1 LIEEIAEGFYRI
13 TLPMPFRLNHI
24 MSFALVSGKQVTLF
38 DTDLDIPEGFSTL
51 EGALQQIGRSLADID
66 QIFLTHYHADHCGLA
81 GRLKEISGARIYL
94 SEADAE
100 AIRNQNQTK
109 ELFHRLGV
117 FCREQN
123 FPEALMASLKELHT
137 YFTGVTFPFEVDAP
151 LAPYSWHT
159 SGRRTFQVIPA
170 PGHTRGQVCFYFPQE
185 ALLLSGDHVLP
196 EITPNLSI
204 DLFHP
209 EWRPLK
215 SFLESLQR
223 VKTLA
228 VERTFPS
235 HGGIIPDLPT
245 RITEMEAHHEER
257 KALIL
262 RAVRQGFDT
271 GQEISLAIF
280 GEDLPEF
287 DQYLALHETCVH
299 LVELNREGLIQEIPS
314 GVTKHYRPRG

>member
-1 LIEEIAEGFYRI
+1 
-13 TLPMPFRLNHI
+13 MPFRLDHI
-24 MSFALVSGKQVTLF
+24 MSFALVSGKKVTLF

-94 SEADAE
+94 SEADSE
-100 AIRNQNQTK
+100 AIRNQNRTE
-109 ELFHRLGV
+109 ELFHHLRV

-123 FPEALMASLKELHT
+123 FPDALMVSLEDLHT
-137 YFTGVTFPFEVDAP
+137 YFTGVTYPFEVDEH

-159 SGRRTFQVIPA
+159 AGRRTFQVIPV
-170 PGHTRGQVCFYFPQE
+170 PGHTRGQVCFYFPGE

-209 EWRPLK
+209 EWHPLG
-215 SFLESLQR
+215 SFIESLQR
-223 VKTLA
+223 VKPLT

-235 HGGIIPDLPT
+235 HGELIPDLPT
-245 RITEMEAHHEER
+245 RIQEIEAHHGER
-257 KALIL
+257 KELIL

-271 GQEISLAIF
+271 GQAISLNIF
-280 GEDLPEF
+280 GKDLPEF

-299 LVELNREGLIQEIPS
+299 LVELKSEGLIQEIRS
-314 GVTKHYRPRG
+314 GVTKRYLP